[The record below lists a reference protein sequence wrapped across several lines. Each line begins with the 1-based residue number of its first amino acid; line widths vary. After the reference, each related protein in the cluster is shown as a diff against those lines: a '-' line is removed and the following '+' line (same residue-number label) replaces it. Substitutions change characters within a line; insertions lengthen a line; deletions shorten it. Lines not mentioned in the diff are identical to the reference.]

1 MSSGPNL
8 PIPGAEI
15 APLNP
20 GEVKS
25 TVAGDVQ
32 PGEGAVGEVAPD
44 GSVVIPGEG
53 TPVAPVAQPGEG
65 AVVPPV
71 APGEPRPGQ
80 SADERIQGLVTEVN
94 TLKTQLADVE
104 DIRDLADELDEVL
117 VALRSGQPVTPAPV
131 APTTAP
137 PGQIVVPAPPAGVE
151 GQIAQLTQT
160 VQALQGTVQKMVTQP
175 DEAAAYKAYETV
187 ESKVL
192 ADAGIT
198 DPKELVRVKEMV
210 NREMDAGKHDWT
222 RPRVAKRVIR
232 GQVAE
237 FAKLKSDLITASV
250 GPATPPAAPAVAPG
264 TLPADAVHQVTPE
277 SEEVMPLDQA
287 ASELGPL
294 LEQMMKKGGGVI

>member
-20 GEVKS
+20 GEGEG

-32 PGEGAVGEVAPD
+32 PGEGAAGDLAPD
-44 GSVVIPGEG
+44 GSAVIPGEG
-53 TPVAPVAQPGEG
+53 TPGSPVAQPGEG

-71 APGEPRPGQ
+71 VPGEPRPGQ
-80 SADERIQGLVTEVN
+80 SAEERIQGLVTEVN

-117 VALRSGQPVTPAPV
+117 VALRSGQPVTPTPAT
-131 APTTAP
+131 PTTVP
-137 PGQIVVPAPPAGVE
+137 PGQPARPAPPAGVE

-160 VQALQGTVQKMVTQP
+160 VQNLQGIVQQVVSQP
-175 DEAAAYKAYETV
+175 DEAAAYKAYEAV
-187 ESKVL
+187 ETKVL
-192 ADAGIT
+192 NDSGIT
-198 DPKELVRVKEMV
+198 NPTEVSRVKEMI

-232 GQVAE
+232 GQVAD
-237 FAKLKSDLITASV
+237 FQKLKSDLITASV
-250 GPATPPAAPAVAPG
+250 GPATTPAAPAVVPG
-264 TLPADAVHQVTPE
+264 QDPNAVHQVTPE
-277 SEEVMPLDQA
+277 SDDVDPLDQA
-287 ASELGPL
+287 HQELGPL
-294 LEQMMKKGGGVI
+294 LDAMLKKGGGVI

>member
-20 GEVKS
+20 GEVKG

-32 PGEGAVGEVAPD
+32 PGAGAAGEVAPD
-44 GSVVIPGEG
+44 GSVAIPGEG

-71 APGEPRPGQ
+71 VPGEPRPGQ

-131 APTTAP
+131 TPTTVP
-137 PGQIVVPAPPAGVE
+137 PGQPVVPAPPTGVE
-151 GQIAQLTQT
+151 GQIAQLTQP
-160 VQALQGTVQKMVTQP
+160 VQNLQGIVQQVVSQP
-175 DEAAAYKAYETV
+175 DEAAAYKAYDAV
-187 ESKVL
+187 ESKAL
-192 ADAGIT
+192 TDAGIT
-198 DPKELVRVKEMV
+198 DPREVVRVKEMV
-210 NREMDAGKHDWT
+210 NREMDVGKHDWT

-232 GQVAE
+232 GQIAE
-237 FAKLKSDLITASV
+237 FGKLKSDLISASV
-250 GPATPPAAPAVAPG
+250 GPATVPTAPAVVPG
-264 TLPADAVHQVTPE
+264 ADPDAVHQVTPE

>member
-1 MSSGPNL
+1 M

-20 GEVKS
+20 GEGKG

-32 PGEGAVGEVAPD
+32 PGEGAAGEIAPD
-44 GSVVIPGEG
+44 GSVVTPGEG
-53 TPVAPVAQPGEG
+53 TPVSPVAQPGEG

-71 APGEPRPGQ
+71 VPGEPRPGQ

-131 APTTAP
+131 TPTTVP
-137 PGQIVVPAPPAGVE
+137 LGQPATPAPPAGVE

-160 VQALQGTVQKMVTQP
+160 VQALQGVVQQVVSQP
-175 DEAAAYKAYETV
+175 DEAAAYKSYEAV
-187 ESKVL
+187 ETKVL
-192 ADAGIT
+192 TDAGIT
-198 DPKELVRVKEMV
+198 NPTEVVRVKEMI

-237 FAKLKSDLITASV
+237 FSKLKSDLITASV
-250 GPATPPAAPAVAPG
+250 GPATTPTAPAVVPG
-264 TLPADAVHQVTPE
+264 ADPNAVHQVTPE

-294 LEQMMKKGGGVI
+294 LKQMLDKGGGVI